1 MQNPSTTTQ
10 KFILK
15 LFPEIMIKGSSAK
28 RQMVGQLY
36 VNLQTILE
44 RISAEIVIKKF
55 SDKIE
60 VLTPISVLSEV
71 RQALLDTSGIEQILE
86 ALQFDNMD
94 SLDKIKTKVGELVSE
109 SIKDKSFVVRAKRT
123 GTHPFISTELEQTV
137 GGYLLA
143 HSDAKNV
150 DLRNAEVTIHLEL
163 IHNQLNIITSKY
175 KGLSGFPIGT
185 QGDILSLM
193 SGGFDS
199 TVASYLTMKR
209 GIKTHFVFFN
219 LGGNAHEIGVKQ
231 VALYLWSKFGSSHK
245 VKFISVP
252 FDDVLT
258 EIFRSTAPTY
268 MGVTL
273 KRLMLQASEKIADS
287 LEIDAL
293 LTGESVAQVSSQT
306 LRNLALIDQVSN
318 KLILRPLST
327 MNKPEIMAIAD
338 KIGTRHFAES
348 MPEYC
353 GVISQNPITH
363 GSFKRMEKEAAR
375 FNYEVL
381 DKAVEDAQQIYVHDI
396 VDDINNLAAVE
407 VVHDLNSGDFT
418 VIDIRAEGECI
429 QTTCPTI
436 MIPFHQ
442 LKTEFE
448 KLPQD
453 KQYLLYCEKGIMS
466 QLHAQ
471 YLRDDK
477 KCENIRVY
485 RPQ

>member
-1 MQNPSTTTQ
+1 MQNSSTDTQ

-36 VNLQTILE
+36 TNLITILD
-44 RISAEIVIKKF
+44 RIDSDINVRKF

-60 VLTPISVLSEV
+60 VLTPKSVLTEV
-71 RQALLDTSGIEQILE
+71 RLVLMQTSGIEQVLE
-86 ALQFDNMD
+86 VMQFDDMD
-94 SLDKIKTKVGELVSE
+94 TLDKIKVKVGEIVKD
-109 SIKDKSFVVRAKRT
+109 SIKDKTIVVRAKRT
-123 GTHPFISTELEQTV
+123 GTHPFKSTNIEQTV

-143 HSDAKNV
+143 HSEAKAV
-150 DLRNAEVTIHLEL
+150 DLRSAEVTVKLEL
-163 IHNQLNIITSKY
+163 IHNQLNIITTKY

-219 LGGNAHEIGVKQ
+219 LGGMAHEIGVKQ
-231 VALYLWSKFGSSHK
+231 VALYLWSKYGSSHR

-258 EIFRSTAPTY
+258 EIFRSCAPTY

-273 KRLMLQASEKIADS
+273 KRLMLMASEKIADE

-306 LRNLALIDQVSN
+306 LRNLALIDEVCN

-327 MNKPEIMAIAD
+327 MNKPEIISIAND
-338 KIGTRHFAES
+338 IGTRHFAEN

-353 GVISQNPITH
+353 GVISQNPIIH
-363 GSFKRMEKEAAR
+363 GSFKRMEREAKK

-381 DKAVEDAQQIYVHDI
+381 DKAVEDAQHIYVDEI
-396 VDDINNLAAVE
+396 IDDISQQAPIE
-407 VVHDLNSGDFT
+407 VINDLDSGDFT
-418 VIDIRAEGECI
+418 IIDIRSEDECI
-429 QTTCPTI
+429 QTSSECI
-436 MIPFHQ
+436 KIPFHK
-442 LKTEFE
+442 LKTEFD
-448 KLPQD
+448 KLPKD
-453 KQYLLYCEKGIMS
+453 REYLLYCEKGIMS

-471 YLRDDK
+471 YLRDAKDSK
-477 KCENIRVY
+477 NVRVY
-485 RPQ
+485 RPL

>member
-1 MQNPSTTTQ
+1 MNTQ
-10 KFILK
+10 KFIIK
-15 LFPEIMIKGSSAK
+15 LFPEIMVKGSSAK
-28 RQMVGQLY
+28 RQMIGQLY
-36 VNLQTILE
+36 SNLCAMLG
-44 RISAEIVIKKF
+44 RIDEAIDIRKF

-60 VLTPISVLSEV
+60 VVAPKNVLTEV
-71 RQALLDTSGIEQILE
+71 RLLLMNTSGIEQVLE
-86 ALQFDNMD
+86 ALQFDQMET
-94 SLDKIKTKVGELVSE
+94 LDQIKEKVGEIVAE
-109 SIKDKSFVVRAKRT
+109 SLKEKSFVVRVKRS
-123 GTHPFISTELEQTV
+123 GTHPFKSTEMERTV

-143 HSDAKNV
+143 HSEAKKV
-150 DLRNAEVTIHLEL
+150 DLRNPDVMVKLEL
-163 IHNQLNIITSKY
+163 IEKQLNIITTQY

-219 LGGNAHEIGVKQ
+219 LGGMAHEIGVKQ
-231 VALYLWSKFGSSHK
+231 VALYLWSKFGSSHR

-252 FDDVLT
+252 FEGVVE

-273 KRLMLQASEKIADS
+273 KRLMLTAAEKIADGM
-287 LEIDAL
+287 EIDAL

-306 LRNLALIDQVSN
+306 LRNLALIDQVTN
-318 KLILRPLST
+318 KLVLRPLST
-327 MNKPEIMAIAD
+327 MNKPEIIDIAD
-338 KIGTRHFAES
+338 EIGTRHFAEN

-363 GSFKRMEKEAAR
+363 GSFKRMEKEAKK
-375 FNYEVL
+375 FDYDVL
-381 DKAVEDAQQIYVHDI
+381 EKAVEEAQQIYVDEI
-396 VDDINNLAAVE
+396 VQDVENLAPVE
-407 VVHDLNSGDFT
+407 VVNDLTSGDFT
-418 VIDIRAEGECI
+418 VIDIRAEGDAIETPCEYI
-429 QTTCPTI
+429 K
-436 MIPFHQ
+436 IPFHQ

-453 KQYLLYCEKGIMS
+453 REYLLYCDKGVMS

-471 YLRDDK
+471 YLRDAK
-477 KCENIRVY
+477 KSENVRVY
-485 RPQ
+485 RPLK

>member
-1 MQNPSTTTQ
+1 MQ

-36 VNLQTILE
+36 TNLLDVMGLIDE
-44 RISAEIVIKKF
+44 AVVVRKF

-60 VLTPISVLSEV
+60 VFTPVDKLVEV
-71 RQALLDTSGIEQILE
+71 RQMLFNVSGIEQVLE
-86 ALQFDNMD
+86 VKQFDD
-94 SLDKIKTKVGELVSE
+94 IDTLEKIKAVVGAEVGALL
-109 SIKDKSFVVRAKRT
+109 KDKSFVVRVKRT
-123 GTHPFISTELEQTV
+123 GSHDYTSIDIERTV

-143 HSDAKNV
+143 QTEAKKV
-150 DLRNAEVTIHLEL
+150 DLKNPDVSIRLEL
-163 IHNQLNIITSKY
+163 VHNQLNIISNKY

-199 TVASYLTMKR
+199 TVASYMTMKR
-209 GIKTHFVFFN
+209 GIKTHFIFFN
-219 LGGNAHEIGVKQ
+219 LGGKAHEIGVKQ
-231 VALYLWSKFGSSHK
+231 VALYLWSKYGAAQH
-245 VKFISVP
+245 VKFITVD
-252 FDDVLT
+252 FEDVLT
-258 EIFRSTAPTY
+258 EIFRSTGPTY

-273 KRLMLQASEKIADS
+273 KRLMLMASEKVADA

-306 LRNLALIDQVSN
+306 LRNLALIDQVCH

-327 MNKPEIMAIAD
+327 MNKPDIMAIAD
-338 KIGTRHFAES
+338 DIGTRHFAES

-363 GSFKRMEKEAAR
+363 GSFKRMEKEAKR

-381 DKAVEDAQQIYVHDI
+381 DKAVEEAQHIYVHDI
-396 VDDINNLAAVE
+396 IDDVTNMAAVE
-407 VVHDLNSGDFT
+407 VVNNIIDQDYV
-418 VIDIRAEGECI
+418 VIDIRAEEQCVETPCESI
-429 QTTCPTI
+429 K
-436 MIPFHQ
+436 IPFHQ
-442 LKTEFE
+442 LKTEFP
-448 KLPQD
+448 KLSKD
-453 KQYLLYCEKGIMS
+453 KKYLLYCEKGIMS

-471 YLRDDK
+471 YLRDAK
-477 KCENIRVY
+477 LCEDIKVY
-485 RPQ
+485 RPEV

>member
-1 MQNPSTTTQ
+1 MQDSAIKTQ

-28 RQMVGQLY
+28 RQMTGQLY
-36 VNLQTILE
+36 TNLVNILG
-44 RISAEIVIKKF
+44 RIHKDIEVKKF

-60 VLTPISVLSEV
+60 VVAPVAVLDAV
-71 RQALLDTSGIEQILE
+71 RVALLDTSGIEQVLE
-86 ALQFDNMD
+86 ALQFDDMD
-94 SLDKIKTKVGELVSE
+94 SIDKIKVKVGELVADSLE
-109 SIKDKSFVVRAKRT
+109 NKTFVVRVKRSGQHDFT
-123 GTHPFISTELEQTV
+123 STDIEQTV

-143 HSDAKNV
+143 HSKAKGV
-150 DLRNAEVTIHLEL
+150 DLRNAEVTIRMEL
-163 IHNQLNIITSKY
+163 IHKQLNVITKKY

-219 LGGNAHEIGVKQ
+219 LGGAAHEIGVKQ
-231 VALYLWSKFGSSHK
+231 VALYLWAKFGSSHR

-252 FDDVLT
+252 FEGVLE
-258 EIFRSTAPTY
+258 EIFRSTGPTY

-273 KRLMLQASEKIADS
+273 KRLMLMASEKIADEM
-287 LEIDAL
+287 EIDAL

-306 LRNLALIDQVSN
+306 LRNLALIDKVSN

-327 MNKPEIMAIAD
+327 MNKPEIMGIAD
-338 KIGTRHFAES
+338 DIGTRHFAES

-363 GSFKRMEKEAAR
+363 GSFKRMEKEAKR

-381 DKAVEDAQQIYVHDI
+381 DKAVEEAQHIYVDEVI
-396 VDDINNLAAVE
+396 ADVTKMAAIEVVETVDDAKHV
-407 VVHDLNSGDFT
+407 
-418 VIDIRAEGECI
+418 VIDIRAEDVCI
-429 QTTCPTI
+429 ETSCESI
-436 MIPFHQ
+436 KIPFYK
-442 LKTEFE
+442 LKKAFAD
-448 KLPQD
+448 LPKD
-453 KQYLLYCEKGIMS
+453 KEYLLYCEKGIMS
-466 QLHAQ
+466 QLHGQFLKDA
-471 YLRDDK
+471 K
-477 KCENIRVY
+477 ICENIKVY